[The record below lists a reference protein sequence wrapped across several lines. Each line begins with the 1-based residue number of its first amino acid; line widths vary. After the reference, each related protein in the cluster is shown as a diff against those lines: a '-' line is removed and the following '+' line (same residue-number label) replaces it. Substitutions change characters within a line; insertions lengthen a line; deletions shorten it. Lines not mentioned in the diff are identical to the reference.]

1 VQRFGGRYRGLPKRR
16 YGVTA
21 SSDMSNNEW
30 RGIQLQLLGLNRNHG
45 VIPAKTGIQARF
57 RTSDS
62 PVWLPAFAGND
73 VVIVAI
79 SSDGRV

>member
-1 VQRFGGRYRGLPKRR
+1 MQRFGGRYRGLPKRR

-21 SSDMSNNEW
+21 GSDMSNNEW
-30 RGIQLQLLGLNRNHG
+30 CGIQLQLLGLNRNHG
-45 VIPAKTGIQARF
+45 VIPRE
-57 RTSDS
+57 S
-62 PVWLPAFAGND
+62 GND